1 MSTRRTLNDYVES
14 AAAEYW
20 QETGRA
26 ELDPLWIAEYFQDGG
41 VMDDHPHLNV
51 VAFFGLVEKM
61 LAQDLERA
69 EKVERLA
76 REKARHG
83 GGQDGER

>member
-1 MSTRRTLNDYVES
+1 MRPLNEYVES
-14 AAAEYW
+14 AAEEYW

-26 ELDPLWIAEYFQDGG
+26 DLDPLWIAEYFQDGG

-61 LAQDLERA
+61 LAQNLERA
-69 EKVERLA
+69 AKVERLQ
-76 REKARHG
+76 RRRDSHPRKK
-83 GGQDGER
+83 GE

>member
-1 MSTRRTLNDYVES
+1 MRTLNDYVES
-14 AAAEYW
+14 AALEYW

-26 ELDPLWIAEYFQDGG
+26 DLDPLWIAEYYQDGG
-41 VMDDHPHLNV
+41 VLDDHPGQSV
-51 VAFFGLVEKM
+51 TGFFTLVQKM
-61 LAQDLERA
+61 LTQNLERA

-83 GGQDGER
+83 AKPPGKS